1 MLFEFVLSG
10 TAMHSVATA
19 ATKTIGDLVTSARVL
34 LIDDDYYMRKVTRS
48 LLLAVGIKDVH
59 DVDNGVDGLDLIP
72 QIKPDVVVLD
82 WEMPQI
88 TGGEFMRMLRAPG
101 KFACPDVP
109 VIMLTAHV
117 ARERVIEA
125 IRLGV
130 NEFLCKPV
138 SANALKQRIMAIRGN
153 PRPMVRIG
161 DYYGPE
167 PRKVKANPRQLT
179 DVSEAVWV

>member
-1 MLFEFVLSG
+1 
-10 TAMHSVATA
+10 MHSIAMA
-19 ATKTIGDLVTSARVL
+19 ATRTIGDLVTSTKVL
-34 LIDDDYYMRKVTRS
+34 LIDDDYYMRKVIRS

-59 DVDNGVDGLDLIP
+59 EAANGVDGLEAIP
-72 QIKPDVVVLD
+72 QIIPDVVVLD
-82 WEMPQI
+82 WEMPQL

-101 KFACPDVP
+101 KYAHPDVP
-109 VIMLTAHV
+109 VIMLTGHV
-117 ARERVIEA
+117 ERERVIEA

-138 SANALKQRIMAIRGN
+138 SAKSLHQRILSIRGN

-167 PRKVKANPRQLT
+167 PRKVKSNVRQLT
-179 DVSEAVWV
+179 DLSEPVWV